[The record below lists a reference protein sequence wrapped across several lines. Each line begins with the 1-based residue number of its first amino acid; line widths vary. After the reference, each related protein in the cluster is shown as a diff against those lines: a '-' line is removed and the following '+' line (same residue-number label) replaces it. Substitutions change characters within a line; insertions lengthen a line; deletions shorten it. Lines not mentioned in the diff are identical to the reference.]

1 MQGGSRGATYRAA
14 GNLGVRA
21 QGNRREI
28 PGELSAGG
36 RCGRKGAEL
45 TRGPGASERGGARAT
60 RVRGERLTCG
70 AQLAET
76 ERVSGRRAGASRVRA
91 AALAG
96 GVRRE
101 GGGDAVA
108 SGLSGD
114 LGRGERSGVASWA
127 EVRVLGRHRER
138 ERGEG
143 SGPGFG
149 LGRDL
154 GLSWV
159 LGSFSISFSFSFAN
173 SHKLV

>member
-28 PGELSAGG
+28 PGKLSAGG

-76 ERVSGRRAGASRVRA
+76 ERVSGRRAGASGVRA
-91 AALAG
+91 A
-96 GVRRE
+96 GVGRARE
-101 GGGDAVA
+101 G
-108 SGLSGD
+108 
-114 LGRGERSGVASWA
+114 RS
-127 EVRVLGRHRER
+127 ER
-138 ERGEG
+138 ERWHAGGAAQERGSAGAGRVGPRAGEG
-143 SGPGFG
+143 SGVGPGKRFGLGFLGPGFG
-149 LGRDL
+149 
-154 GLSWV
+154 
-159 LGSFSISFSFSFAN
+159 
-173 SHKLV
+173 

>member
-1 MQGGSRGATYRAA
+1 MFFYKPGVT

-45 TRGPGASERGGARAT
+45 TRGPGASERGGARET
-60 RVRGERLTCG
+60 RVRGEWLTCG

-76 ERVSGRRAGASRVRA
+76 ERVSGRRAGASGLRA

-101 GGGDAVA
+101 GGGRRSRERAER
-108 SGLSGD
+108 GLGLWGEERGGE
-114 LGRGERSGVASWA
+114 LGRPGWA
-127 EVRVLGRHRER
+127 
-138 ERGEG
+138 G
-143 SGPGFG
+143 SHEFG
-149 LGRDL
+149 LR
-154 GLSWV
+154 
-159 LGSFSISFSFSFAN
+159 
-173 SHKLV
+173 

>member
-60 RVRGERLTCG
+60 RVRGERLTCR

-76 ERVSGRRAGASRVRA
+76 ERVSGRRAGASCVGRGRWQAGPSECGVSRPCA
-91 AALAG
+91 TRDWAVGRGCAG
-96 GVRRE
+96 GPGR
-101 GGGDAVA
+101 GGLVG
-108 SGLSGD
+108 
-114 LGRGERSGVASWA
+114 LGRLGLLSWA
-127 EVRVLGRHRER
+127 G
-138 ERGEG
+138 
-143 SGPGFG
+143 GFG
-149 LGRDL
+149 LL
-154 GLSWV
+154 GWV
-159 LGSFSISFSFSFAN
+159 LGSFPFLFPILLLSKSN
-173 SHKLV
+173 SNKV